1 MNYIIIHLEVC
12 EFPAKLQQVQWPQST
27 ITLLCTP
34 FFLFSAP
41 IFSLLRT
48 PFFLFSATLF
58 LFSAPIV
65 LFSAPFF
72 LFSAP
77 LIVVA
82 LLARMQSYSVNS
94 LGVLECNHRLWVAIH
109 VSRIQT
115 SAWRLTGIMSL
126 QFHVSRRQTS
136 AWRLTGSMSLHMRS
150 HVTSG
155 CQGVESGTPIKE
167 KGKRSYNLYSFL
179 YLIDMGNIISYA
191 ASCSLQI
198 GLWFSVCSNVTG

>member
-1 MNYIIIHLEVC
+1 MITTKLQPVCFFHYVRLTSMNYIIIHLEVC

-126 QFHVSRRQTS
+126 QFHV
-136 AWRLTGSMSLHMRS
+136 
-150 HVTSG
+150 VNF
-155 CQGVESGTPIKE
+155 C
-167 KGKRSYNLYSFL
+167 
-179 YLIDMGNIISYA
+179 IITVL
-191 ASCSLQI
+191 LQVAF
-198 GLWFSVCSNVTG
+198 W